1 MPARSNAIT
10 KGEEAAVPVEWRRSV
25 SLDGTSWRKKKRR
38 ARSDALERRSVLETK
53 RLEKKRRAPTYH
65 SDDEDSEDVEEE
77 DSVKDSLDG
86 LGHL

>member
-1 MPARSNAIT
+1 VEEISIVGWDELE
-10 KGEEAAVPVEWRRSV
+10 KEEAR
-25 SLDGTSWRKKKRR
+25 
-38 ARSDALERRSVLETK
+38 RSDALERKSVLETK

-77 DSVKDSLDG
+77 YSVEDSLDG